1 MVRVVGGAL
10 GETGHVVV
18 RGLGVAGEGLQLAVL
33 PADRVV
39 GRVVGVVGVWHPA
52 WTRAPP

>member
-1 MVRVVGGAL
+1 MVGVVGGAL
-10 GETGHVVV
+10 GEARHVVV

-39 GRVVGVVGVWHPA
+39 GRVVGVVWVWHPA
-52 WTRAPP
+52 WPRTPP